1 MLDQTHSTHLL
12 HLDSA
17 APGSASISRMLG
29 RELVTGWAQRD
40 RSAVLTYRDLVEE
53 PLEVV
58 SSAWVS
64 AAFAAPEQRTADS
77 AFALTRSD
85 ALIAELEAADV
96 LVIGAP
102 MYNFGIPASL
112 KAWVD
117 QVVRVGRTF
126 VYEGPRPVGTVHG
139 KRAIIL
145 ATSGGDANYY
155 ASVGLDFR
163 TSYLR
168 AILGFIGITEV
179 EVLTVIDTMTGAD
192 LDTARA
198 ELDAL
203 LDRQV
208 AAGRAR
214 TTVAADAG

>member
-1 MLDQTHSTHLL
+1 MLDRTHSTHLL

-17 APGSASISRMLG
+17 APSPASVSRLLG
-29 RELVTGWAQRD
+29 RELVVGWARRD
-40 RSAVLTYRDLVEE
+40 PGMALTYRDLVAE

-58 SSAWVS
+58 SSSWVS
-64 AAFAAPEQRTADS
+64 AAFATPEQRTPDS
-77 AFALTRSD
+77 AFALNRSD

-126 VYEGPRPVGTVHG
+126 VYEGRRPVGTVHG
-139 KRAIIL
+139 KRAIIV
-145 ATSGGDANYY
+145 ATSGGDADYY
-155 ASVGLDFR
+155 ASLGLDFR
-163 TSYLR
+163 TSYLK
-168 AILGFIGITEV
+168 AILGFIGITDV
-179 EVLTVIDTMTGAD
+179 EVLTVIDTMHGPD
-192 LDTARA
+192 LDRARA
-198 ELDAL
+198 DVDAL

-208 AAGRAR
+208 FPVGALSG
-214 TTVAADAG
+214 VDAV